1 MLCKYDFCLVC
12 FVWKCESVIL
22 RSRWR
27 GFARG
32 RWRWL
37 TSERKM
43 PTHHLPEHYSLC
55 SKVRPPKIMR
65 ALYLLFKLIC
75 ADGHLLLRQ
84 NCKRDPTVFRE
95 LVLLVEYKKFS
106 FYLLSY
112 NAEFLR
118 FQINL
123 SPLPGPINTNVE
135 VLRGFLI
142 FQNIQ
147 SSPTAANWQM

>member
-1 MLCKYDFCLVC
+1 MSDVREKNANT
-12 FVWKCESVIL
+12 S
-22 RSRWR
+22 
-27 GFARG
+27 FART
-32 RWRWL
+32 L
-37 TSERKM
+37 FIVLKSQITFFES
-43 PTHHLPEHYSLC
+43 
-55 SKVRPPKIMR
+55 PKIMR
-65 ALYLLFKLIC
+65 ALYLLFKISC
-75 ADGHLLLRQ
+75 ADGHLPLRQ
-84 NCKRDPTVFRE
+84 NCRRDQTVFRE